1 MTQALIGQGRGS
13 RNYFALDNRSVLAK
27 TANVHPDQLVNNDTW
42 SQLAE
47 QRSMP
52 EIDVERLHAYRQ
64 GRLHDE
70 LVERDLD
77 MVLIH
82 NPVSLRYAFDYR
94 SYQLFQSRTP
104 TTYAFLPTDGPTII
118 HSAIGVSDPS
128 IESREGRALCY
139 FDGGEVMADA
149 SVALA
154 DDVVRYLD
162 DIGATKR
169 RVALEYINPSVVQAL
184 ESRGVEVVDGM
195 NVTERARLIKSDDEI
210 ACMRWAIAIAEL
222 GIGKVEEAIAPG
234 VTETQLWA
242 LLNYANLAN
251 DGDWHDGRMLCSG
264 PRTNPWL
271 QEAEM
276 RKVEAGDLV
285 AMDTDMVGPFGYFAD
300 ISRTFFCGP
309 GTPTARQRELYQLA
323 VAEVEHNMGLVR
335 AGLTFSEF
343 QQKAFQQDEAFHEQ
357 AYVCVAHAVGMC
369 DEYPRIDPIF
379 RGPNRY
385 EGTFEAG
392 MVMCIESY
400 VGAVGERDG
409 VKLEQQV
416 LVTENGCEQ
425 LSSYPLDEQ
434 LMS

>member
-1 MTQALIGQGRGS
+1 MRVANLAMHPDR
-13 RNYFALDNRSVLAK
+13 LVLA
-27 TANVHPDQLVNNDTW
+27 DTW
-42 SQLAE
+42 SNLSAHMPDIDGDRLRTYRSSRLQEQLE
-47 QRSMP
+47 
-52 EIDVERLHAYRQ
+52 
-64 GRLHDE
+64 GRE
-70 LVERDLD
+70 LD

-104 TTYAFLPTDGPTII
+104 TTYAFLAADGPTVFHAAYGIT
-118 HSAIGVSDPS
+118 DPS
-128 IESREGRALCY
+128 IETREGRALCY
-139 FDGGEVMADA
+139 FDGGEVMADQ

-154 DDVVRYLD
+154 DDIVRYLD
-162 DIGATKR
+162 EIGATRR
-169 RVALEYINPSVVQAL
+169 RVGLEYINPSVVQAL
-184 ESRGVEVVDGM
+184 DARGVEVIDGM
-195 NVTERARLIKSDDEI
+195 NVTEQARLIKNDDEI
-210 ACMRWAIAIAEL
+210 ACMRFAIAVAEL
-222 GIGKVEEAIAPG
+222 GISKVEEAMAPG

-251 DGDWHDGRMLCSG
+251 NGDWHDGRMLCSG

-276 RKVEAGDLV
+276 RPIEAGDLV
-285 AMDTDMVGPFGYFAD
+285 AFDTDMVGPFGYFAD
-300 ISRTFFCGP
+300 ISRTLFCGP

-323 VAEVEHNMGLVR
+323 AAEVEHNMALVKPGLSFLDFQ
-335 AGLTFSEF
+335 ASAYEQSE
-343 QQKAFQQDEAFHEQ
+343 EFHEQ
-357 AYVCVAHAVGMC
+357 AYPCIAHAVGMC

-379 RGPNRY
+379 RGSNRY
-385 EGTFEAG
+385 DGTFEAG

-416 LVTENGCEQ
+416 LITDDGCEQ
-425 LSSYPLDEQ
+425 LSTYPLDAR